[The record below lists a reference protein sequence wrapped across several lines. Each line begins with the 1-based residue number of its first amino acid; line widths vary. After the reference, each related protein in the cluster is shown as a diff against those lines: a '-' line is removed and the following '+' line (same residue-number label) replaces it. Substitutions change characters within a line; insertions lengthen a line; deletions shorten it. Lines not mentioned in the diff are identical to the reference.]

1 MSFRITKKIE
11 MWASLFKR
19 NAYQKSPVDALFQS
33 VMLPFIIEKNVDS
46 DTIVSWFSF
55 PTPI

>member
-1 MSFRITKKIE
+1 

-46 DTIVSWFSF
+46 DAIVSWFSF